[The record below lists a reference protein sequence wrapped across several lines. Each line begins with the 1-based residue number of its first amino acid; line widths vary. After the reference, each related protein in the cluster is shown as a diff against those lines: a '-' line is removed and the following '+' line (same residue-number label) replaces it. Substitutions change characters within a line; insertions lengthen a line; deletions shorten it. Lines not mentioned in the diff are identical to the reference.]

1 MQSIRFLP
9 TRVHGLL
16 DYLVGVALLLA
27 PNIFQFG
34 SVGGPAVWVPRALG
48 VVLIAYSLVTRYEWG
63 VLKLVSMPYHLMID
77 LAASVFLAA
86 SPFIFGFI
94 SQSPNAWLPH
104 IVVGVTVILV
114 VAVTQTQPRSSTT
127 MKAAQ
132 AR

>member
-9 TRVHGLL
+9 TRVHGAL

-34 SVGGPAVWVPRALG
+34 SVGGAAVWVPRALG
-48 VVLIAYSLVTRYEWG
+48 VVLIVYSLVTRYEWG
-63 VLKLVSMPYHLMID
+63 VIKLVNMPYHLMID
-77 LAASVFLAA
+77 LAASAFLAA

-94 SQSPNAWLPH
+94 NQSPNVWLPH

-114 VAVTQTQPRSSTT
+114 VAVTQTQPRGSAT
-127 MKAAQ
+127 MKAAT

>member
-1 MQSIRFLP
+1 
-9 TRVHGLL
+9 
-16 DYLVGVALLLA
+16 
-27 PNIFQFG
+27 
-34 SVGGPAVWVPRALG
+34 VWVPRALG
-48 VVLIAYSLVTRYEWG
+48 VVLIVYSLVTRYEWG
-63 VLKLVSMPYHLMID
+63 VLKLVNMPYHLMID

-94 SQSPNAWLPH
+94 NQSPNAWLPH

-114 VAVTQTQPRSSTT
+114 VAVTQTQPRDSTT